1 MKSMFRD
8 LNITFFVIYVKQKNV
23 VLWLRAAGS
32 S

>member
-8 LNITFFVIYVKQKNV
+8 LNITFFVTYVKQKND
-23 VLWLRAAGS
+23 VLWMRAAGS